1 MYKAFYG
8 LDSEPFVKTLKTNE
22 LFYSSEFREC
32 ISRLEYM
39 SKAKGIILLSGE
51 PGTGKSTV
59 LRAFSEKL
67 NPNHFKVIY
76 IPLSSVSR
84 IEFYRQLNHALGGE
98 FFNRKSDLFLS
109 IQKLLI
115 DYAKNSKIIPI
126 IIFDDLQYLKSENLH
141 ELQMLLNFDMDSY
154 DPALVVISA
163 HPYLKDKLAR
173 PAFSSIEQRILLK
186 YHLSPLNEKET
197 KEYIQHS
204 LSIKGR
210 KDELFNENAYLSV
223 FKMSNGVKRLI
234 NRICLKSLMYGVTKK
249 AEIIDEEI
257 VYLANQQL

>member
-8 LDSEPFVKTLKTNE
+8 LDSEPFVKTLKTSE
-22 LFYSSEFREC
+22 LFYSSEFKEC

-39 SKAKGIILLSGE
+39 SKAKGIVLLSGE
-51 PGTGKSTV
+51 PGIGKSTV

-84 IEFYRQLNHALGGE
+84 IEFYRQLNYALGGE
-98 FFNRKSDLFLS
+98 FINRKSDLFLS

-115 DYAKNSKIIPI
+115 DYAKNSKIIPV
-126 IIFDDLQYLKSENLH
+126 IIFDDLQYLKSENLY

-154 DPALVVISA
+154 DPALIIMSA
-163 HPYLKDKLAR
+163 HPYLKDKISR
-173 PAFSSIEQRILLK
+173 PAFSSIEQRILFN
-186 YHLSPLNEKET
+186 YQLSPLNEKET

-210 KDELFNENAYLSV
+210 KEELFNENAYLAV

-234 NRICLKSLMYGVTKK
+234 NRICLKSLMYGAAKK
-249 AEIIDEEI
+249 LEIIDAESL
-257 VYLANQQL
+257 YLANQQL